1 MSSVSRRFAVGFA
14 IAVASQIAV
23 PGAVLAQ
30 VADPARAPVQAL
42 SSGLISIMKG
52 GKKLG
57 FKGRSDQI
65 APVIDRTFDL
75 PLMTRLAVGPAWT
88 TMTPPDRTALTS
100 AFRRLTIAEHAH
112 NFDDWSGQDFLV
124 DAKVE
129 ARGTDRLVKTQLT
142 QPKDASVSLS
152 YRLRQNA
159 GQWRVIDVFYKD
171 AISQLATRRADFGA
185 ILAKGGAKALI
196 GHLNQLADKA
206 AR

>member
-1 MSSVSRRFAVGFA
+1 
-14 IAVASQIAV
+14 
-23 PGAVLAQ
+23 
-30 VADPARAPVQAL
+30 
-42 SSGLISIMKG
+42 MKG

>member
-1 MSSVSRRFAVGFA
+1 MSKPGFSKRCFIGALAVSLSMPAMAQAV
-14 IAVASQIAV
+14 
-23 PGAVLAQ
+23 
-30 VADPARAPVQAL
+30 DPARAPVQAL

-75 PLMTRLAVGPAWT
+75 PLMVRLAVGTSWT
-88 TMTPPDRTALTS
+88 TTAPADRTALTA
-100 AFRRLTIAEHAH
+100 AFRRLTISEHAH
-112 NFDDWSGQDFLV
+112 NFDEWSGQDFV
-124 DAKVE
+124 IDPKVE
-129 ARGTDRLVKTQLT
+129 ARGIDRLVKTQLT
-142 QPKDASVSLS
+142 QPKEAPVSLA

-159 GQWRVIDVFYKD
+159 GQWRVIDVFYKN
-171 AISQLATRRADFGA
+171 AISQLATRRSDFAG

-206 AR
+206 GR